1 MMTHDYKRHG
11 TTTLFAALDVKTG
24 KVIPL
29 GTSRAAMPCRAMGDC
44 MSRHPLPGSGLL
56 ANHERGQRSS

>member
-1 MMTHDYKRHG
+1 MMTHDYNRHG

-24 KVIPL
+24 KVI
-29 GTSRAAMPCRAMGDC
+29 GDC

-56 ANHERGQRSS
+56 ANHERGPRSF